1 MDPINE
7 SVAIE
12 GVIIQPLKQ
21 IADKC
26 GPVLHMLKNDSRLFK
41 QFGEVYFS
49 EIHSGLVKAWKRHKK
64 QSQNLVV
71 PLGEIWLV
79 IYDDRPNSNTH
90 RKIAQYKLGRPKDY
104 RLIHIPPMLWYG
116 FQGIGDQT
124 SMIANCTDLS
134 HDPEEM
140 ESLSADT
147 SQIPYQWETLK

>member
-7 SVAIE
+7 SVEIE

-71 PLGEIWLV
+71 PLGKIWLV

>member
-1 MDPINE
+1 MKNLDE
-7 SVAIE
+7 IE

-21 IADKC
+21 IADNR
-26 GPVLHMLKNDSRLFK
+26 GSVLHMLKNDSSLFK

-71 PLGEIWLV
+71 PLGEILLV

-90 RKIAQYKLGRPKDY
+90 GKTAQYKLGRPENY

-116 FQGIGDQT
+116 FQSLDNQK
-124 SMIANCTDLS
+124 SLIANCTDQPHNPL
-134 HDPEEM
+134 EY
-140 ESLSADT
+140 ESLPINSAK
-147 SQIPYQWETLK
+147 IPFQWDSNK

>member
-7 SVAIE
+7 SVEIE

-71 PLGEIWLV
+71 PLGKIWLV

-140 ESLSADT
+140 ESLSANT
-147 SQIPYQWETLK
+147 SQIPYQWENLK

>member
-7 SVAIE
+7 SVEIE

-79 IYDDRPNSNTH
+79 IFDDRPNSNTH